1 MSFVSAEKIN
11 KDFDFVYNPVTGKWV
26 AVQKVQGTPKY
37 LYGSGVTSATQLLK
51 LNAGQFFGMTDL
63 ILTNPGTTATTVTV
77 QDGSN
82 TILTYNVPASGSVV
96 IEVQTPIVF
105 SSSITVSATAAANIT
120 VNGLLFS

>member
-1 MSFVSAEKIN
+1 MSFVSSEKIN

-26 AVQKVQGTPKY
+26 AVQKIQGIPKY
-37 LYGSGVTSATQLLK
+37 FSQSNVTGSISLITLT
-51 LNAGQFFGMTDL
+51 AGQFFAMTDL